1 MGTAFPASASA
12 GRYFFSSAAV
22 NDRSSDR
29 RCVMSRASAR
39 SRSEPLASS
48 TPRASSC
55 RTKSSNRSEASASR
69 KVKRL
74 YPMSLTRVSLTQHP
88 GLTQRDRARFQRD
101 LDRSGLERTQRGIGF
116 GRTAELNSCQKNQP
130 DRLPEHARGIARRS
144 AESTTHSDLLV
155 PSQYFRR
162 ERKRSIFFS
171 ASVTPSSLRD
181 ASVLS
186 VERGKMGR
194 SARAGYAPV
203 HQLDHCHKGTMSYP
217 RYRYVSVVVI

>member
-101 LDRSGLERTQRGIGF
+101 LDRSGLERNSE
-116 GRTAELNSCQKNQP
+116 GRRPRPRRRTKLTAKRISGTGCLST
-130 DRLPEHARGIARRS
+130 LGGIARRS
-144 AESTTHSDLLV
+144 EGTTHSDLLV
-155 PSQYFRR
+155 PSQ
-162 ERKRSIFFS
+162 
-171 ASVTPSSLRD
+171 L
-181 ASVLS
+181 L
-186 VERGKMGR
+186 
-194 SARAGYAPV
+194 YA
-203 HQLDHCHKGTMSYP
+203 
-217 RYRYVSVVVI
+217 